1 MERIIYL
8 DNAATTRTDISVVE
22 EMTPYFSESF
32 GNPSSIYD
40 YAKLSKEA
48 IGRARKCIG
57 DIIGADPEEIYF
69 TSGGSEADNWALK
82 GVAMTFAEK
91 GKHIITS
98 AIEHHAVIN
107 SCKFLESL
115 GYEVT
120 YIGIDE
126 FGKVKIKD
134 IKRAIRKDTILISI
148 MAANNEIGT
157 LQPLNEIGKIARKEG
172 ILFHIDAVQ
181 AFGHL
186 KLNADELN
194 ADMISVSAHKFRGP
208 KGVGFLYIRKG
219 IDLKPLIH
227 GGAQERGF
235 RAGTENVPGIVG
247 MAKAA
252 RLAYKDLD
260 KKERYVAGLRD
271 YFTDR
276 VLSEIPYSRLNGHPR
291 ERLSNN
297 ASFSF
302 QFVDGGSMLI
312 MLGMKGICASG
323 GSACNSS
330 SSEVSHVLL
339 SLGLPIDIAS
349 GTVRFT
355 FSEENT
361 REEIDYVADELKDIV
376 KKLREISPSY
386 QEYLK
391 EINAMK

>member
-1 MERIIYL
+1 MEKIIYL

-22 EMTPYFSESF
+22 EMTPYFSENF

-48 IGRARKCIG
+48 IDRARKCIG

-120 YIGIDE
+120 YVGTDE

-134 IKRAIRKDTILISI
+134 IKKAVREDTVLISI

-157 LQPLNEIGKIARKEG
+157 LQPLKDIGKIASEEG

-186 KLNADELN
+186 RIKADELN
-194 ADMISVSAHKFRGP
+194 ADMISVSAHKFKGP

-219 IDLKPLIH
+219 VDLKPLIH

-252 RLAYKDLD
+252 ELAYKDLD
-260 KKERYVAGLRD
+260 KKQKYISDLRD
-271 YFTDR
+271 YFINR

-291 ERLSNN
+291 DRLSNN

-330 SSEVSHVLL
+330 STEVSHVLQ
-339 SLGLPIDIAS
+339 SIGLPLEIAT

-361 REEIDYVADELKDIV
+361 KEEADYVADELKDIV
-376 KKLREISPSY
+376 KKLREISPAY

-391 EINAMK
+391 ELNVLE

>member
-1 MERIIYL
+1 MEKIIYL

-22 EMTPYFSESF
+22 EMKPYFSESF

-48 IGRARKCIG
+48 IDRARKCISG
-57 DIIGADPEEIYF
+57 IIGAKPEEIYF

-82 GVAMTFAEK
+82 GVAVSFSGK
-91 GKHIITS
+91 GRHIITS
-98 AIEHHAVIN
+98 VIEHHAVIN
-107 SCKFLESL
+107 SCRFLESL

-120 YIGIDE
+120 YIGTDE
-126 FGKVKIKD
+126 LGRVKVND
-134 IKRAIRKDTILISI
+134 IKRAIREDTILISI

-157 LQPLNEIGKIARKEG
+157 IQPLKEIGKIARENNV
-172 ILFHIDAVQ
+172 IFHIDAVQ

-186 KLNADELN
+186 NINADELN
-194 ADMISVSAHKFRGP
+194 ADMISVSAHKFKGP
-208 KGVGFLYIRKG
+208 KGVGFLYIRNG

-227 GGAQERGF
+227 GGAQEKGL

-252 RLAYKDLD
+252 EMAYKDLD
-260 KKERYVAGLRD
+260 KKEDNIRALRD
-271 YFTDR
+271 YFVEK
-276 VLSEIPYSRLNGHPR
+276 VLSEIPYSRLNGHP
-291 ERLSNN
+291 EDRLANN

-302 QFVDGGSMLI
+302 QFADGGSMLI

-330 SSEVSHVLL
+330 SSEISHVL
-339 SLGLPIDIAS
+339 SAIGLPKEIAEC
-349 GTVRFT
+349 TVRFT

-361 REEIDYVADELKDIV
+361 KEEAEYVAEELKDIV
-376 KKLREISPSY
+376 NKLRKISPAY
-386 QEYLK
+386 QKYLNDISVL
-391 EINAMK
+391 E

>member
-1 MERIIYL
+1 MEKIIYL
-8 DNAATTRTDISVVE
+8 DNAATTRTDISVIE
-22 EMTPYFSESF
+22 AMTPYFSESF
-32 GNPSSIYD
+32 GNPSSVYD

-48 IGRARKCIG
+48 IDKARKTIA
-57 DIIGADPEEIYF
+57 DIIGADSEEIYF

-82 GVAMTFAEK
+82 GAAMTFSDK

-115 GYEVT
+115 GYDVT
-120 YIGIDE
+120 YVGTDE
-126 FGKVKIKD
+126 FGKVKVKD
-134 IKRAIRKDTILISI
+134 LKRAIRKDTVLISI

-157 LQPLNEIGKIARKEG
+157 LQPLKEIGKIAGEEG

-181 AFGHL
+181 AFGHMSI
-186 KLNADELN
+186 NVDELN

-227 GGAQERGF
+227 GGAQERGY
-235 RAGTENVPGIVG
+235 RAGTENVPGIIG

-252 RLAYKDLD
+252 RLSYKDLD
-260 KKERYVAGLRD
+260 KKEKYVSGLRD
-271 YFTDR
+271 YFIGR

-302 QFVDGGSMLI
+302 QFADGGSMLI

-330 SSEVSHVLL
+330 STEVSHVLQ
-339 SLGLPIDIAS
+339 SIGLPVEIAS

-361 REEIDYVADELKDIV
+361 KEEIDYVADELKDIV

-391 EINAMK
+391 EINAIK